1 MKPIIQLLFHGGLGN
16 QLFQYCFYKQNF
28 FNKDHKIKFLSNN
41 DHWLKKNNSNIDKLL
56 NIKISKLKNNFQ
68 SKAFNLLQKKIIFK
82 EINDLNYKNI
92 NKNFSR
98 VFINGYFQS
107 KNCHNRYYEKLSK
120 EIYENNMKKIISS
133 KIANYCSLA
142 IRRSDFVKLGW
153 SLNLSYYFE
162 SLKKLKINKKNKIKI
177 VSEDIEFANLFS
189 YKLKKMGYNSEVLKN
204 KSNIQDK
211 SINDFTNLINSKNL
225 IIANSSFSWWAAN
238 IRAVAGF
245 DNRKICCPK
254 LWFPKTY
261 ISHLNVQ
268 PFIPKNWKIINNT
281 F

>member
-1 MKPIIQLLFHGGLGN
+1 MFSIVIPLFNEDQNITPLLDEINKCLSKSKNYEIILINDASTDNTLETI
-16 QLFQYCFYKQNF
+16 K
-28 FNKDHKIKFLSNN
+28 KIKN
-41 DHWLKKNNSNIDKLL
+41 D
-56 NIKISKLKNNFQ
+56 NIKIFTNLINNGQSYSIHHGILNSSYNTIVTIDGDGQNNPKDILKLLDYYQ
-68 SKAFNLLQKKIIFK
+68 SNSHIELVGGI
-82 EINDLNYKNI
+82 
-92 NKNFSR
+92 R
-98 VFINGYFQS
+98 VKRQDSQI
-107 KNCHNRYYEKLSK
+107 
-120 EIYENNMKKIISS
+120 KIISS

-153 SLNLSYYFE
+153 SLNLSYYFD

-225 IIANSSFSWWAAN
+225 VIANSSFSWWAAN

-245 DNRKICCPK
+245 DNSKICCPK
-254 LWFPKTY
+254 LWYPKTY

-268 PFIPKNWKIINNT
+268 PFIPKKWKIINNS